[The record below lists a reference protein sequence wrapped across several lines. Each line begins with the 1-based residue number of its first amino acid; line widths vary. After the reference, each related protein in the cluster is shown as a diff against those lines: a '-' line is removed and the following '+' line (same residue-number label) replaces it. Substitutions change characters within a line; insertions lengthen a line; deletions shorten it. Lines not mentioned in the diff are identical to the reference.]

1 MRITTVGLTLVALS
15 LLWGSPAALA
25 QDAKVARGTIAA
37 IAGQSLTVNVAGH
50 DMRFTVDSKTMVQAK
65 GGSTKSSRAAAA
77 GKPGPYLNDLLQ
89 PGQAVAVTYKDM
101 SGGLHATSITA
112 IPKASSPAADRRS
125 AGVVKAIGSDWI
137 TINGRSG
144 GGALFEQ
151 TFTIDPDTKVFAKG
165 AGTAAAANGGKTPFS
180 ALIAA
185 GDRVNVSYHKLG
197 SALHASDVH
206 VTMKASH

>member
-37 IAGQSLTVNVAGH
+37 IAGQSLTVNVAGQ
-50 DMRFTVDSKTMVQAK
+50 DLRFSVDRKTMVEAK

-77 GKPGPYLNDLLQ
+77 GNPGPHLNDLLQ
-89 PGQAVAVTYKDM
+89 PGQAVAVTYKDV

-112 IPKASSPAADRRS
+112 IPKAPSPATDRKS
-125 AGVVKAIGSDWI
+125 AGVVKAMGSDWI

-144 GGALFEQ
+144 GGASFEQ

-165 AGTAAAANGGKTPFS
+165 AGTAAAANGGKAPFG
-180 ALIAA
+180 ALVAA
-185 GDRVNVSYHKLG
+185 GDHDSVSYRKQG
-197 SALHASDVH
+197 TALHASDVH